1 MKNRAGRSRVHHTA
15 KTTER
20 GLGWE
25 WQKRRKRVLRRDNY
39 LCQPCKREGRLT
51 PATEVD
57 HIEPRHKAGNHVTD
71 DGCQSICA
79 ACHEAK
85 TAREQGHKRLR
96 EVGPDGYPVG

>member
-1 MKNRAGRSRVHHTA
+1 MSKQGKGRVHHTA

-85 TAREQGHKRLR
+85 TAIDE
-96 EVGPDGYPVG
+96 GYAQRARFDATGRVVW